1 MPRPSR
7 YTRFGSSNTKSNT
20 KNHWKNFCK
29 WWDDN
34 SESFNSD
41 LDAFPK
47 KIFQQKG
54 RANLFS
60 KPCEVIM
67 FQVTHLQWAHI
78 LKHYVKS
85 LQPKVDGDKALKG
98 NTIKN
103 YLDAIQRKMHQ
114 MEREDNSLYSW
125 YGNWAWS
132 QNDSPYLIVKTA
144 IDDYVMREA
153 VGMVETKCWES
164 W

>member
-34 SESFNSD
+34 SESFNAD

-47 KIFQQKG
+47 RIFPQKG

-60 KPCEVIM
+60 KPCVVIM
-67 FQVTHLQWAHI
+67 FQVTHLQRAHI
-78 LKHYVKS
+78 LKHFVKS
-85 LQPKVDGDKALKG
+85 LQPKVDGVKALKG

-114 MEREDNSLYSW
+114 MEREDNSLYSR

-164 W
+164 